1 MKTDKTGMFDTPL
14 AAFGQA
20 LGHGHVLTEA
30 GALARYGWCTIP
42 VQRRIAAVLRPGSV
56 EEVQQLVRIAVA
68 HRVALYP
75 ISTGNNWGYGSAL
88 PIRADNVVVDLGRM
102 NRIVDVNTELAY
114 AVLEPGVTQQQLY
127 DHLQEHHIALRLNP
141 TGAGPGRSILGNTLE
156 RGFSIGPYGD
166 HFLAQCGMEVVLA
179 TGEIL
184 RTGLGHYPDAKAA
197 YLFKWGVGPYLDGLF
212 TQSNFGIV
220 TKIGVW
226 LMPTPESFE
235 ACYFGCNSEEQ
246 LGALIDA
253 MREMMFVGVFR
264 GPINLLH
271 RNRVLIML
279 DRYPWQEMGGQTP
292 LSESLAQRLAAE
304 RKIGLWNGVGAIC
317 GTREQVKAAKQTI
330 KRILKGK
337 VDRLNF
343 LSDSRLELLRRFPTL
358 LGSLM
363 NLNVPEL
370 LKTLQG
376 SYGLLKGVPTEI
388 ALSLAYWRNRRPRS
402 AAVDVNP
409 ARDNCGLM
417 WFSPVIPITKDDVFA
432 FRRIVE
438 PILAKH
444 TFEACLTFTAL
455 NERCF
460 DCTLPLLYDK
470 DDPSE
475 VAKAQACYQEL
486 VDRCREQGYVA
497 YRLGLQ
503 SMQAE
508 TARDDVFWTVATKLK
523 AALDP
528 DGILAPGRYAR

>member
-1 MKTDKTGMFDTPL
+1 
-14 AAFGQA
+14 
-20 LGHGHVLTEA
+20 
-30 GALARYGWCTIP
+30 
-42 VQRRIAAVLRPGSV
+42 
-56 EEVQQLVRIAVA
+56 
-68 HRVALYP
+68 
-75 ISTGNNWGYGSAL
+75 
-88 PIRADNVVVDLGRM
+88 
-102 NRIVDVNTELAY
+102 
-114 AVLEPGVTQQQLY
+114 
-127 DHLQEHHIALRLNP
+127 
-141 TGAGPGRSILGNTLE
+141 
-156 RGFSIGPYGD
+156 
-166 HFLAQCGMEVVLA
+166 
-179 TGEIL
+179 
-184 RTGLGHYPDAKAA
+184 
-197 YLFKWGVGPYLDGLF
+197 
-212 TQSNFGIV
+212 
-220 TKIGVW
+220 
-226 LMPTPESFE
+226 
-235 ACYFGCNSEEQ
+235 
-246 LGALIDA
+246 
-253 MREMMFVGVFR
+253 
-264 GPINLLH
+264 
-271 RNRVLIML
+271 ML
-279 DRYPWQEMGGQTP
+279 DRYPWKEMGGQTP
-292 LSESLAQRLAAE
+292 LSESLAQRLAAD

-388 ALSLAYWRNRRPRS
+388 ALSLAYWRNRRPQS
-402 AAVDVNP
+402 AAVDLNP

-432 FRRIVE
+432 FRQIVE
-438 PILAKH
+438 SILAKY

-470 DDPSE
+470 DDPLE

-508 TARDDVFWTVATKLK
+508 TARDDVFWAVATKLK

>member
-1 MKTDKTGMFDTPL
+1 MLDAAIRELRETVGTDHVFTDAHGMD
-14 AAFGQA
+14 
-20 LGHGHVLTEA
+20 
-30 GALARYGWCTIP
+30 RYTWSTIP
-42 VQRRIAAVLRPGSV
+42 LTREIAAVVQPAGI
-56 EEVQQLVRIAVA
+56 EEVQRIVQVA
-68 HRVALYP
+68 RNYRLALYP
-75 ISTGNNWGYGSAL
+75 ISTGENWGYGSAL
-88 PIRADNVVVDLGRM
+88 PARDHGVIVDLRRM
-102 NRIVDVNTELAY
+102 NRIHEVNRDLAY
-114 AVLEPGVTQQQLY
+114 AVVEPGVTQRQLY
-127 DHLQEHHIALRLNP
+127 DHLQAARIPLALSP

-246 LGALIDA
+246 LGRLIDA

-279 DRYPWQEMGGQTP
+279 DRYPWQAMGGQTP
-292 LSESLAQRLAAE
+292 LSESLAQWLAAE

-402 AAVDVNP
+402 AAADVNP

-438 PILAKH
+438 SILAKH

-508 TARDDVFWTVATKLK
+508 TARDDVFWTVTTKLK